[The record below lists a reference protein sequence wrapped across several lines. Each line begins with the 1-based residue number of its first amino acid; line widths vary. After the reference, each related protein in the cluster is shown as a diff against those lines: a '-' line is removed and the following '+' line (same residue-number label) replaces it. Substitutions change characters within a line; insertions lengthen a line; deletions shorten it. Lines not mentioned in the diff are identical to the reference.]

1 MTLKELEIIKN
12 YLEDK
17 NINFKYEK
25 LQKYQELV
33 FFWTDKFN
41 LIGQNEKELFF
52 LRHLCDILPVMQL
65 IQIESNIL
73 DFGTGGGIPGIPLAI
88 FMPDLKVDLNEIN
101 SKKIIFLK
109 KCKYEL
115 NLTNVEIFE
124 GDYNK
129 LDLSSYENIISRA
142 VTQIHKISD
151 NLLMKMRKNSK
162 LIYMKNSILEN
173 DEEGWLER
181 NKEKILLDKKY
192 EALDKSERRLIVLN
206 P

>member
-1 MTLKELEIIKN
+1 MKELEIIKN
-12 YLEDK
+12 FLEDK

-33 FFWTDKFN
+33 FFWTNKFN

-52 LRHLCDILPVMQL
+52 IRHLCDVLPVIQL

-88 FMPDLKVDLNEIN
+88 FMPELKVHLNEIN
-101 SKKIIFLK
+101 SKKIIFLG

-115 NLTNVEIFE
+115 NLTNVEILE

-173 DEEGWLER
+173 DEECWLQR

-192 EALDKSERRLIVLN
+192 EALDKSERRLIALN